1 MRSEMNAGRGTVV
14 LSASALPRRAA
25 CQSRYV
31 SASLPRAAAA
41 RLLSDR
47 PGFGLFRT
55 RTRGVG
61 GGPSAL
67 SHFVLNP
74 RIAPWHGC
82 SIFEAPPDVQL
93 RKSYPTSSVV

>member
-1 MRSEMNAGRGTVV
+1 MRSEMNAARGTVV
-14 LSASALPRRAA
+14 LSAAPPPA

-47 PGFGLFRT
+47 SGFGLFRT

-93 RKSYPTSSVV
+93 RKSCPTSSVV